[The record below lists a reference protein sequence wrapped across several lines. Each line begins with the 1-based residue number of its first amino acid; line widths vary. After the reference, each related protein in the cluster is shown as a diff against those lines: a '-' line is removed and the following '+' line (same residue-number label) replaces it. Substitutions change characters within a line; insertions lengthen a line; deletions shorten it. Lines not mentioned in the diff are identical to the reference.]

1 MELCPYIV
9 KLNICDVPLSVIR
22 ESCITT
28 TRACGTDA
36 APRVVRLS
44 KEERQKLAFQFVE
57 KFKAGNNG
65 QLPSINLLRKEV
77 GGSYDI
83 LKEVIQDF
91 EKGLSDKVANEKTV
105 DLKKIKTKKDSQP
118 VEVATQISN
127 AAKKD
132 EHKKKSSSKEKIV
145 NMEATATVDD
155 PHEKEEA
162 KEKSS
167 SQDQH
172 DKEDV
177 GKESVEKDKDG
188 RKIQSLS
195 RKEKEP
201 GQNKKSTPQSLE
213 ERQSLKQADAK
224 LSSDDTKK
232 EKKSSVLT
240 EDTLESLMDSMTT
253 DEDRDEDDDSDV
265 AAPEYQQSSTMQIKG
280 HTQARG
286 GNLKVD
292 SAVNKD
298 DDESIKSRLP
308 LREKDFKVKDMQK
321 GLDAVKSMIQSMAKQ
336 PWSDLSSGS
345 GSGPPTNVLRIV
357 NLPTH
362 TSAHQLRSVCE
373 SVAKVHGVSLRRG
386 RIADVHFAVDPRE
399 INVVLD
405 RLRKM
410 AIGNVS
416 LKVFPALRF
425 SCESSMS
432 GGFGAR
438 DANQFKYVRNG
449 LINAFEQRLKFLCF
463 QVQDFR
469 ELHNLKVEK

>member
-1 MELCPYIV
+1 MQGLRHASRQA
-9 KLNICDVPLSVIR
+9 LRASVIR

-28 TRACGTDA
+28 TRACSTDA
-36 APRVVRLS
+36 APRAVRLS
-44 KEERQKLAFQFVE
+44 KEERQKLAFQFVD

-77 GGSYDI
+77 GGSYDT

-105 DLKKIKTKKDSQP
+105 DLKKSKTKQDSQP

-132 EHKKKSSSKEKIV
+132 GRKKKTSSKEKNV
-145 NMEATATVDD
+145 NMEAAAVDD
-155 PHEKEEA
+155 PHDKEEA
-162 KEKSS
+162 KEESS
-167 SQDQH
+167 SQDRH

-177 GKESVEKDKDG
+177 GKESEKDKDG
-188 RKIQSLS
+188 RKIQLLS

-201 GQNKKSTPQSLE
+201 GQDKKSTPQSLE
-213 ERQSLKQADAK
+213 ERHSLKQADAK
-224 LSSDDTKK
+224 LTSDDTKK
-232 EKKSSVLT
+232 KKKSSVLT
-240 EDTLESLMDSMTT
+240 EDTLESLMDSLTI

-265 AAPEYQQSSTMQIKG
+265 AAPEYQQSSTMQIKEG
-280 HTQARG
+280 RPQARG

-298 DDESIKSRLP
+298 DDESSISRLP
-308 LREKDFKVKDMQK
+308 LRDKDIKVKDMQK
-321 GLDAVKSMIQSMAKQ
+321 GLGAVKSAIQSMAKQ
-336 PWSDLSSGS
+336 PSADLSSGS
-345 GSGPPTNVLRIV
+345 GTRPPTNVLRIV

-362 TSAHQLRSVCE
+362 TSANQLRSVCE

-399 INVVLD
+399 MNIVLD
-405 RLRKM
+405 RLRKV

-416 LKVFPALRF
+416 NLKVFPALRF

-432 GGFGAR
+432 GGFGPR